1 MVEGEKVEKENEQ
14 LKTGERARERA
25 TKDLTWE
32 SEKCVGQRR
41 EERGADRPAKKKHIM
56 GQQRG
61 VQR

>member
-32 SEKCVGQRR
+32 DMGIREMCGTEKGRARC
-41 EERGADRPAKKKHIM
+41 
-56 GQQRG
+56 
-61 VQR
+61 